1 MKILSISQPIKRA
14 RNLMMPLLAS
24 AAIFASCDVPN
35 RQQSCCC
42 GCQQDSVEISNDVPN
57 KQQCSCDENQQD
69 ISKNSND
76 NLEDVEL
83 TDGLVKNRDSREV
96 KKLTGLNEK
105 EFEVLKQAGL
115 KMVNKEFSDEH
126 GKFYYKG
133 TRYNHTIGSALG
145 LDRINI
151 VYSNGNIEKRLLW
164 CNRHKNFELKNGL
177 FVNKTLK
184 VEHEKNGDFS
194 LIITDSD
201 NTKIRNYTKDGK
213 LKEGSYL
220 PDSSNNS

>member
-1 MKILSISQPIKRA
+1 MKVLPMSHSIKRA
-14 RNLMMPLLAS
+14 RTLMMPLVVTTAML
-24 AAIFASCDVPN
+24 ASCDVPN

-42 GCQQDSVEISNDVPN
+42 GCQQDSLEISKDVPN
-57 KQQCSCDENQQD
+57 TQHCPCDENQQD
-69 ISKNSND
+69 SVELSNE
-76 NLEDVEL
+76 NLEDVEIAE
-83 TDGLVKNRDSREV
+83 GLVKNRDSREV

-105 EFEVLKQAGL
+105 EFKVLTHAGL

-151 VYSNGNIEKRLLW
+151 VYSNGNIEKRFLW

-184 VEHEKNGDFS
+184 IEHEKNGDFS
-194 LIITDSD
+194 LIITENDKS
-201 NTKIRNYTKDGK
+201 KIQNYTKDGK
-213 LKEGSYL
+213 LKEETYL
-220 PDSSNNS
+220 PDSSDN